1 VERVL
6 PVKPDLSLVG
16 IGLYTAAEAA
26 RLTGVP
32 SQRIIRWL
40 RGHTIG
46 DREYDRLWASQVD
59 IGDSSVYLGFLDL
72 VQIRVADAFI
82 REGLSPQK
90 VRKAIEYGSEIILRD
105 YPFASAH
112 FKTDGKTVILHV
124 LRTGEDDRLIDLF
137 KSGQYV
143 MHRIIEPS
151 LKGLEF
157 EDDFA
162 ARWWPLGRTRG
173 VVIDPKRQFGQPVDH
188 ETGVPTIVLAQ
199 AVEAEGSIAKA
210 ARAFMVPAA
219 SIRRAVAFE
228 ERRAA

>member
-1 VERVL
+1 L
-6 PVKPDLSLVG
+6 KPDFSLVG
-16 IGLYTAAEAA
+16 IGLYTTAEAA

-46 DREYDRLWASQVD
+46 DHEYARLWASQVN

-72 VQIRVADAFI
+72 VQIRVASAFI
-82 REGLSPQK
+82 NAGLSPHK
-90 VRKAIEYGSEIILRD
+90 VRKAIEYGSEIIHND
-105 YPFASAH
+105 YPFASAR
-112 FKTDGKTVILHV
+112 FRTDGKTVILHV
-124 LRTGEDDRLIDLF
+124 LREGEDDDRLIDLF
-137 KSGQYV
+137 RSGQYV

-173 VVIDPKRQFGQPVDH
+173 IVIDPKRQFGQPIDNA
-188 ETGVPTIVLAQ
+188 TGVPTVVLAR
-199 AVEAEGSIAKA
+199 AAKAEGSITKA
-210 ARAFMVPAA
+210 ARAFMVPAN
-219 SIRRAVAFE
+219 SVRRAIAFE